1 MYDYTYYSSVLVH
14 HGIKGQKHGER
25 RYQNPDGSLTPAG
38 RERYG
43 VGKKKSSLAAN
54 VKKAASD
61 FTKGVKKTG
70 KGVKKV
76 VDKRKAAKLKAEQEK
91 IKAERESWFKDKKSM
106 YKHFNEMTTDERTR
120 ALKAMDQFDQME
132 RYKANST
139 GRNLDLINKG
149 LKAMGVN
156 GFQDLMKGVDAAYKL
171 SRTIKKD
178 NENDQKKAEA
188 EERKRKEE
196 ADRKRQEDAENRK
209 KEKESKKAEKKAQ
222 KEEQK
227 QAREEQALAEK
238 ELRDA
243 KNAARKA
250 VDVMFKPKKGSA
262 NDVDNLSDL
271 KSYYS
276 SRGIDK
282 DTINKA
288 LATSSDQ
295 SSANVTLA
303 QILADMLKEAK

>member
-1 MYDYTYYSSVLVH
+1 MYDYTYYSNVLVH

-43 VGKKKSSLAAN
+43 VGKKKKSSLAAN
-54 VKKAASD
+54 VKKAAAD
-61 FTKGVKKTG
+61 FAKGVKKTG
-70 KGVKKV
+70 KGVKKA
-76 VDKRKAAKLKAEQEK
+76 VDKRKAAKLKEEQDK
-91 IKAERESWFKDKKSM
+91 AKAEREEWFKDAKSM
-106 YKHFNEMTTDERTR
+106 QKHFGEMTTEERDR
-120 ALKAMDQFDQME
+120 ALKSMKQFDEMAKYRQNGIE
-132 RYKANST
+132 
-139 GRNLDLINKG
+139 RNLDLVNKG
-149 LKAMGVN
+149 LKAIGVN
-156 GFQDLMKGVDAAYKL
+156 GFNDLMQGATTFYNLTKTVNQDQQEKKKKIAEDAAKAAQDA
-171 SRTIKKD
+171 KD
-178 NENDQKKAEA
+178 AKAA
-188 EERKRKEE
+188 E
-196 ADRKRQEDAENRK
+196 
-209 KEKESKKAEKKAQ
+209 KAEKKAQ

-250 VDVMFKPKKGSA
+250 INVMFKPKKGSA
-262 NDVDNLSDL
+262 NDADNLSDL

-276 SRGIDK
+276 SRGVDK
-282 DTINKA
+282 NAINKA

-295 SSANVTLA
+295 SSANVKLA